1 MAKKNLNE
9 DALKTNLDAEVADE
23 LVATIT
29 PTYKQALDDHKRNK
43 KSKEDAEKERA
54 EATAKAVEVKDD
66 KKVNDGAKKL
76 HLSEDL
82 GDDDIDEN
90 TFSAFVH
97 NELFGEHN
105 YKPFLK
111 LPGQAYYYDIE
122 IGGDE
127 VDRADREKVGGSP
140 EDFVV
145 GIRLSGKTP
154 EERKEETRRMRALA
168 KKLDLP
174 FGTTRDKKFAFVLIF
189 DYIARRDAN
198 RVMRELDFENVP
210 DKPFIRSDR
219 RVEESKQLNEGP
231 GAGYTITGWL
241 ENCKVNSVNGFK
253 DDPDN
258 DELYTGYIVDVDAT
272 CELSDLYA
280 ESYYHGNGI
289 ADNGHVPAKI
299 TQIAISAGGLES
311 ENPTNDE
318 IAEYVKEELSVL
330 SSDFKSSL
338 GGGWAHT
345 TFEGEFLADLKSDN
359 TYISQVVVV
368 IENKNVIRAIDNA
381 TTGEDWVEEYAVLDE
396 DGDEMEFFEDEES
409 AIDFAKKNRGA
420 TVEKRELQYTL
431 LGDLESEDIFYEN
444 APVTVWER
452 EYSKSYRYDESMKE
466 SKGLKAVKDIPSVSE
481 LAKDIENAVDC
492 LKKGLCTCYTV
503 KLDGR
508 LAVCVG
514 WSAGYDDEDDS
525 VIHDNDDPTY
535 AINAGIKVWTS
546 DDLRTDYDF
555 LNFPYYEDGEVA
567 DAGESISPNENYD
580 ALAKELLD
588 AYNKLGGKKI
598 SRDGLIQEDDGD
610 IDESCKSKK
619 GKKALK
625 ESVASD
631 DILDDLADSALSW
644 HREAGD
650 DIEDAVARAIDDH
663 LIYDEDIIELAQNY
677 GALDTSDLLDKFYDE
692 LFADLVSRVKDSEED
707 EENDELDWLNDD
719 DDTHSVDPEVD
730 ESLKEGKCKDE
741 DLAKELVRQY
751 YDYKFDL
758 ETLHSR
764 LRKLFDSNKDAVEWL
779 SAHDKKTEDLE
790 ESITIE
796 VDDDDALDMLMDR
809 VDFWAKGDEVALDL
823 YQQMYENWI
832 AERFFD
838 GGKFDVKEIV
848 DNDWVNYCHIVGE
861 DDEHYDEILS
871 TLSNGETDFGN
882 YRIEAQSRDDDGK
895 EVFLI
900 RYIG

>member
-54 EATAKAVEVKDD
+54 EATEKAVEVKDN

-127 VDRADREKVGGSP
+127 VGRADREKVGGSP

-174 FGTTRDKKFAFVLIF
+174 FGITKDKKFAFVLIF

-241 ENCKVNSVNGFK
+241 DNCKVNSVVKFK
-253 DDPDN
+253 DDPEN
-258 DELYTGYIVDVDAT
+258 NKNEFYTGYIVDVDAT
-272 CELSDLYA
+272 CELSDLEA
-280 ESYYHGNGI
+280 SSYYHGNGI

-381 TTGEDWVEEYAVLDE
+381 VTGEDWVEEYAVLDE

-452 EYSKSYRYDESMKE
+452 EYSKSYRYDESCKTH
-466 SKGLKAVKDIPSVSE
+466 KA
-481 LAKDIENAVDC
+481 
-492 LKKGLCTCYTV
+492 KKG
-503 KLDGR
+503 
-508 LAVCVG
+508 
-514 WSAGYDDEDDS
+514 
-525 VIHDNDDPTY
+525 I
-535 AINAGIKVWTS
+535 
-546 DDLRTDYDF
+546 
-555 LNFPYYEDGEVA
+555 
-567 DAGESISPNENYD
+567 
-580 ALAKELLD
+580 
-588 AYNKLGGKKI
+588 
-598 SRDGLIQEDDGD
+598 
-610 IDESCKSKK
+610 
-619 GKKALK
+619 KKALK
-625 ESVASD
+625 EGEELKEGLNGDGIDVKF
-631 DILDDLADSALSW
+631 DLVERAESYIDYG
-644 HREAGD
+644 HD
-650 DIEDAVARAIDDH
+650 VEDAVARAIDDG
-663 LIYDEDIIELAQNY
+663 LIYDEDRIAIAY
-677 GALDTSDLLDKFYDE
+677 YVGALDTSDVLDNAYDDIYSE
-692 LFADLVSRVKDSEED
+692 IYEAVKDYHHD
-707 EENDELDWLNDD
+707 ENDD
-719 DDTHSVDPEVD
+719 DDDVEPEVD
-730 ESLKEGKCKDE
+730 ESLKE
-741 DLAKELVRQY
+741 
-751 YDYKFDL
+751 
-758 ETLHSR
+758 
-764 LRKLFDSNKDAVEWL
+764 NK
-779 SAHDKKTEDLE
+779 DLE

-848 DNDWVNYCHIVGE
+848 DNDWVNYCKIVEEG
-861 DDEHYDEILS
+861 DEHYDEILS
-871 TLSNGETDFGN
+871 TLSNGETEFGN
-882 YRIEAQSRDDDGK
+882 NRIEAQSRDDDGK